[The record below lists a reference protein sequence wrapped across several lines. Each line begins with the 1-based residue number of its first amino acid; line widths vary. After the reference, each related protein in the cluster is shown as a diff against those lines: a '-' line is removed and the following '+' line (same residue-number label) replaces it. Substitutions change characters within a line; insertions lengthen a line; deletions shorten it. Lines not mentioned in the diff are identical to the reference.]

1 MSAERPKVYS
11 IDPEVGFLDALA
23 HGLLAR
29 SADPRE
35 LSRVQVLLPTR
46 RSGRSLTEAFLR
58 ITEGQALLLPRIR
71 PLGET
76 DADELLI
83 AGDPVGED
91 FGLGGSAAADLP
103 PPLPGIARQLILARL
118 VLRWTEQRRGDGSA
132 PDAPPEDQAVRL
144 AGELGRLV
152 DSVETEGLDFAE
164 LDKLVP
170 EDYAVHWQKTLDF
183 LRIVTGSWPEIQMTL
198 GTIGAAERRRRL
210 LEAQAAA
217 WQAEPP
223 QSPVIVA
230 GSTGSIPATAELI
243 KVVAGLPNGAVIL
256 PGLDREMPD
265 RAWTQVLEAPSHPQ
279 HTLARLLQNLQMD
292 RTEVADWPR
301 PPDPLRGPPKPTA
314 IARRR
319 LVAAALW
326 PAEATAGWAKLAEGE
341 DAQDRAMALHGL
353 KRIDCADSGA
363 EAATVALLLR
373 EALETPGKRAALVT
387 PDRGL
392 ARRVASELRRWG
404 LEVDDSAGRPLA
416 TTPPGAFLR
425 LTAQMVAEELAPL
438 PLLAALKH
446 PLAAGGEAPA
456 RFRAQVRR
464 LEITVLRGPRPLSG
478 FEGLLQAA
486 RAETAARHLVPWLQ
500 DLAGLARNFA
510 TVLQNRAAGL
520 ATVVEA
526 HIAFA
531 EALAATDQEPGAD
544 RLWRGEAGEEAAA
557 FCAEL
562 HEGAL
567 VADGLTAARYLA
579 VLEALLAGRAVRRRY
594 GGHPRLAILGP
605 LEARLQ
611 QADRLILAGLNEGT
625 WPTETEPGPWMS
637 RPMRAAFGLPPV
649 ERKIGLAAHDFAQA
663 LGAPEVILTRAERAE
678 GAPTVPSRWLLR
690 LDALLAVLG
699 KRSAVNDESALW
711 AARVAALDAPTAYR
725 PCDPPAPTPPPEAR
739 PNGLS
744 VTQVETWMR
753 DPYAIYARHVLGL
766 KALPALDEE
775 PGAADKGLIVHEA
788 LDAFAKAW
796 PDGLPPNAEAELRD
810 CGRAVFARIRHRPTL
825 FAFWWPR
832 FERIAAWV
840 VAQEAQRRP
849 ELAALLSEIDG
860 RIEIEGFELR
870 ARADRIE
877 RLADGRLAL
886 IDYKTGTA
894 PSPKSLRLG
903 FAPQL
908 PLEAAI
914 AREGGF
920 AELAAA
926 EVAELAFW
934 RLTGGQP
941 PGEIKAVKPGKE
953 MPPID
958 ELAAE
963 ARAGLA
969 ALVRRFRDPDT
980 PFYARPRPDWAPRY
994 SDYEQLAR
1002 IKEWTVTEGSDS

>member
-11 IDPEVGFLDALA
+11 IDPEIGFLDALA
-23 HGLLAR
+23 GGLLAR
-29 SADPRE
+29 SSDPLD

-46 RSGRSLTEAFLR
+46 RSGRSLAEAFLR
-58 ITEGQALLLPRIR
+58 IAEGKALLLPRIR

-83 AGDPVGED
+83 AGEPAAED
-91 FGLGGSAAADLP
+91 FGLGGHAAADLP
-103 PPLPGIARQLILARL
+103 PPLPAVARQLILARL
-118 VLRWTEQRRGDGSA
+118 VLRWTEQRREDGPTS
-132 PDAPPEDQAVRL
+132 DAPPEDQAVRL
-144 AGELGRLV
+144 AGELGRLI

-164 LDKLVP
+164 LDGLVP
-170 EDYAVHWQKTLDF
+170 DDYAAHWQKTLDF
-183 LRIVTGSWPEIQMTL
+183 LRIVTASWPEIQRTL
-198 GTIGAAERRRRL
+198 GTLGTAERRRRL

-223 QSPVIVA
+223 QGPVIAA
-230 GSTGSIPATAELI
+230 GSTGSIPATAHLL
-243 KVVAGLPNGAVIL
+243 KVVAGLPQGAVIL
-256 PGLDREMPD
+256 PGLDRKMPD
-265 RAWTQVLEAPSHPQ
+265 AAWKQVLGAPSHPQ
-279 HTLARLLQNLQMD
+279 HTLARLLQSLGMD
-292 RTEVADWPR
+292 RSEVADWPNG
-301 PPDPLRGPPKPTA
+301 LRGSPAPA
-314 IARRR
+314 AVARSK

-326 PAEATAGWAKLAEGE
+326 PAKATAGWVKLAEDK
-341 DAQDRAMALHGL
+341 DAQDMATALRGL
-353 KRIDCADSGA
+353 TRIDCADSGA
-363 EAATVALLLR
+363 EATTVALLLR

-392 ARRVASELRRWG
+392 ARRVAAELRRWT
-404 LEVDDSAGRPLA
+404 LEVDDSAGQPLA
-416 TTPPGAFLR
+416 TTTPGAFLR
-425 LTAQMVAEELAPL
+425 LTAQMVADELAPL

-456 RFRAQVRR
+456 SFRAQVRR
-464 LEITVLRGPRPLSG
+464 LEVTVLRGPRPLAG

-486 RAETAARHLVPWLQ
+486 RAEAGARPLVPWLQ
-500 DLAGLARNFA
+500 GLAGLARTFA
-510 TVLQNRAAGL
+510 TVLRNRAAGL
-520 ATVVEA
+520 ATAVEA

-531 EALAATDQEPGAD
+531 EALAATDQEPGAA
-544 RLWRGEAGEEAAA
+544 RLWRGEAGEEAAT

-567 VADGLTAARYLA
+567 VADGLTAARYLP
-579 VLEALLAGRAVRRRY
+579 VLESLLAGRAVRRRY

-625 WPTETEPGPWMS
+625 WPAETEPGPWMS

-690 LDALLAVLG
+690 LDALLAAFG
-699 KRSAVNDESALW
+699 KPSALNDESRLW
-711 AARVAALDAPTAYR
+711 SARLAALDAPTAYR
-725 PCDPPAPTPPPEAR
+725 PCAPPAPKPPLHAR
-739 PNGLS
+739 PKGLS
-744 VTQVETWMR
+744 VTQIETWMR
-753 DPYAIYARHVLGL
+753 DPYAIYARHILGL

-775 PGAADKGLIVHEA
+775 PGAAEKGLIVHEA

-796 PDGLPPNAEAELRD
+796 PDGLPPDAAARMLD
-810 CGRAVFARIRHRPTL
+810 CGRSVFARIRHRPTL

-849 ELAALLSEIDG
+849 GLAALLSEITG
-860 RIEIEGFELR
+860 KIEIEGFELR

-920 AELAAA
+920 DGLAVA

-941 PGEIKAVKPGKE
+941 PGEIKSLKPGKE

-963 ARAGLA
+963 AYAGLA
-969 ALVRRFRDPDT
+969 ALVRHFRHPDT
-980 PFYARPRPDWAPRY
+980 PFHARPRPDWAPRY

-1002 IKEWTVTEGSDS
+1002 IKEWTVTEGAEG